1 MIYYTNWTKKKR
13 EREKKTK
20 RNEIFNVI
28 LVLGIYRNNIKG
40 KLNEKNNQLERKRDL
55 FIITLYKI

>member
-1 MIYYTNWTKKKR
+1 MKNCIVVRNKINMIYYTNWTKKER

-40 KLNEKNNQLERKRDL
+40 KLNEKNN
-55 FIITLYKI
+55 